1 MPRGPRPSL
10 VLRAGRVLGGAGERG
25 AQDWRATSAGGREAL
40 PSPMRPPA
48 LRSCLPAPPPAP
60 APRLVRPSPVARRAT
75 RENFVP
81 ARGDRS
87 PAAPHSPR
95 REASSTRGREG
106 GGGRCKHGSHSG
118 PCCPGRRPG
127 CEGRRPAGWHLP
139 ALPAP
144 RVTRDRP
151 RPACPPPPGAA
162 EGCERPVSQSRD
174 RARREQSL
182 ASVGCQF
189 PLLYWCPFFL
199 RMNAISWGSPPR

>member
-1 MPRGPRPSL
+1 
-10 VLRAGRVLGGAGERG
+10 
-25 AQDWRATSAGGREAL
+25 
-40 PSPMRPPA
+40 MRPPA

-60 APRLVRPSPVARRAT
+60 APRLVRPSPAARRAT

-127 CEGRRPAGWHLP
+127 CDGRRPAGWHLP

-182 ASVGCQF
+182 ASADPGLCGVSV
-189 PLLYWCPFFL
+189 PVAILVPFFSENECHQL
-199 RMNAISWGSPPR
+199 GITPTLNQNTVETVIISDSDELIPGRSAMRNTY